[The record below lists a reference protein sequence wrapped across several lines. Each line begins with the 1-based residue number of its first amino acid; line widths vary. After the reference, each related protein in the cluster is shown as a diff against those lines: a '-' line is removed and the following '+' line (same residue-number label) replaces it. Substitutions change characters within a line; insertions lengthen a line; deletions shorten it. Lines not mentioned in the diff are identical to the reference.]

1 MFFRTQLK
9 WRRDRDQLIKVVKNV
24 CERFG
29 SSEEM
34 VRGGEEVVRGSEEMP
49 RSSEKFRGG
58 SEKFREVG
66 LHHDM
71 RGRCA
76 PGMAANHGKIGLNRG
91 TWGRYAPSMAAKWS
105 HLLLVL

>member
-1 MFFRTQLK
+1 MRPIGKSCEKCFRKIRKDL
-9 WRRDRDQLIKVVKNV
+9 RRY
-24 CERFG
+24 G
-29 SSEEM
+29 SSE
-34 VRGGEEVVRGSEEMP
+34 RCGGDAEEMPRRCREVP
-49 RSSEKFRGG
+49 RSSEKCVRI
-58 SEKFREVG
+58 G

-91 TWGRYAPSMAAKWS
+91 TWGRCAPSMAAKWS

>member
-1 MFFRTQLK
+1 M
-9 WRRDRDQLIKVVKNV
+9 KNV
-24 CERFG
+24 LERFG
-29 SSEEM
+29 KIFGGM
-34 VRGGEEVVRGSEEMP
+34 GLPRGVEEMP
-49 RSSEKFRGG
+49 RSSEKFREVPRS
-58 SEKFREVG
+58 SEKCVRIG

-91 TWGRYAPSMAAKWS
+91 TWGRCAPSMAAKWS

>member
-49 RSSEKFRGG
+49 RSSEKFREVPRS
-58 SEKFREVG
+58 SEK
-66 LHHDM
+66 
-71 RGRCA
+71 
-76 PGMAANHGKIGLNRG
+76 
-91 TWGRYAPSMAAKWS
+91 
-105 HLLLVL
+105 

>member
-1 MFFRTQLK
+1 M
-9 WRRDRDQLIKVVKNV
+9 KNV
-24 CERFG
+24 LERFG
-29 SSEEM
+29 KIFGGMGLPRGVEEM
-34 VRGGEEVVRGSEEMP
+34 PRRCRGDAEKFREVP
-49 RSSEKFRGG
+49 RSSEKCVRI
-58 SEKFREVG
+58 G

-91 TWGRYAPSMAAKWS
+91 TWGRCAPSMAAKWS

>member
-1 MFFRTQLK
+1 
-9 WRRDRDQLIKVVKNV
+9 
-24 CERFG
+24 
-29 SSEEM
+29 M
-34 VRGGEEVVRGSEEMP
+34 VRGSEEVVRGSEEMP
-49 RSSEKFRGG
+49 RRCRGDA
-58 SEKFREVG
+58 EKFREVG

-91 TWGRYAPSMAAKWS
+91 TWGRYAPSVAAKWS

>member
-1 MFFRTQLK
+1 LV
-9 WRRDRDQLIKVVKNV
+9 KVVKNV
-24 CERFG
+24 LERFG
-29 SSEEM
+29 KIFGGMGLPRGVEEM
-34 VRGGEEVVRGSEEMP
+34 PRRCREVP
-49 RSSEKFRGG
+49 RSSEKFREVPRS
-58 SEKFREVG
+58 SEKCVRIG

-91 TWGRYAPSMAAKWS
+91 TWGRCAPSMAAKWS

>member
-1 MFFRTQLK
+1 MRPIGKSCEKCFRKIRKDL
-9 WRRDRDQLIKVVKNV
+9 RRY
-24 CERFG
+24 G
-29 SSEEM
+29 SSE
-34 VRGGEEVVRGSEEMP
+34 RCGGDAEEMP
-49 RSSEKFRGG
+49 RSSEKFREVPRS
-58 SEKFREVG
+58 SEKCVRIG

-91 TWGRYAPSMAAKWS
+91 TWGRCAPSMAAKWS

>member
-1 MFFRTQLK
+1 MRPIGKSCEKCFRKIRKDL
-9 WRRDRDQLIKVVKNV
+9 RRYSPGY
-24 CERFG
+24 G
-29 SSEEM
+29 SSERCGGDAEKF
-34 VRGGEEVVRGSEEMP
+34 RGDAEKFREVP
-49 RSSEKFRGG
+49 RSSEKCVRI
-58 SEKFREVG
+58 G

-91 TWGRYAPSMAAKWS
+91 TWGRCAPSMAAKWS

>member
-1 MFFRTQLK
+1 MV
-9 WRRDRDQLIKVVKNV
+9 KVVKNV
-24 CERFG
+24 LERFG
-29 SSEEM
+29 KIF
-34 VRGGEEVVRGSEEMP
+34 GGMGLPRSSEEMP
-49 RSSEKFRGG
+49 RRCREVPRSSEKCVRI
-58 SEKFREVG
+58 G

-91 TWGRYAPSMAAKWS
+91 TWGRCAPSMAAKWS

>member
-1 MFFRTQLK
+1 MRPIGKSCEKCFRK
-9 WRRDRDQLIKVVKNV
+9 IRRY
-24 CERFG
+24 G
-29 SSEEM
+29 SSE
-34 VRGGEEVVRGSEEMP
+34 RCGGDAEKFREVP
-49 RSSEKFRGG
+49 RSSEKCVRI
-58 SEKFREVG
+58 G

-91 TWGRYAPSMAAKWS
+91 TWGRCAPSMAAKWS

>member
-1 MFFRTQLK
+1 MGLPRG
-9 WRRDRDQLIKVVKNV
+9 V
-24 CERFG
+24 
-29 SSEEM
+29 EEM
-34 VRGGEEVVRGSEEMP
+34 PRRCRGDAEEMP
-49 RSSEKFRGG
+49 RSSEKFREVPRS
-58 SEKFREVG
+58 SEKCVRIG

-91 TWGRYAPSMAAKWS
+91 TWGRCAPSMAAKWS

>member
-1 MFFRTQLK
+1 M
-9 WRRDRDQLIKVVKNV
+9 WRR
-24 CERFG
+24 C
-29 SSEEM
+29 
-34 VRGGEEVVRGSEEMP
+34 RGDAEKFRGDAEKFREVP
-49 RSSEKFRGG
+49 RSSEKCVRI
-58 SEKFREVG
+58 G

-91 TWGRYAPSMAAKWS
+91 TWGRCAPSMAAKWS

>member
-1 MFFRTQLK
+1 MVTRSRPTDK
-9 WRRDRDQLIKVVKNV
+9 S
-24 CERFG
+24 CEKCLGKIR
-29 SSEEM
+29 E
-34 VRGGEEVVRGSEEMP
+34 
-49 RSSEKFRGG
+49 FRGDA
-58 SEKFREVG
+58 ERFREVG

-91 TWGRYAPSMAAKWS
+91 TWGRCAPGMAAKWS

>member
-1 MFFRTQLK
+1 MV
-9 WRRDRDQLIKVVKNV
+9 KVVKNV
-24 CERFG
+24 LERFG
-29 SSEEM
+29 KIFGGMEEM
-34 VRGGEEVVRGSEEMP
+34 PRGVEEMPRSSEEMP
-49 RSSEKFRGG
+49 RSSEKCVRI
-58 SEKFREVG
+58 G

-91 TWGRYAPSMAAKWS
+91 TWGRCAPSMAAKWS

>member
-1 MFFRTQLK
+1 MV
-9 WRRDRDQLIKVVKNV
+9 KVVKNV
-24 CERFG
+24 LERFG
-29 SSEEM
+29 KIFGGM
-34 VRGGEEVVRGSEEMP
+34 GLPRGVEEMP
-49 RSSEKFRGG
+49 RRCRGDAEKFRGDA
-58 SEKFREVG
+58 EKFRGDAEKCVRIG

-91 TWGRYAPSMAAKWS
+91 TWGRCAPGMAAKWS

>member
-49 RSSEKFRGG
+49 RSSEKFR
-58 SEKFREVG
+58 EVP
-66 LHHDM
+66 
-71 RGRCA
+71 RSRS
-76 PGMAANHGKIGLNRG
+76 
-91 TWGRYAPSMAAKWS
+91 TS
-105 HLLLVL
+105 

>member
-1 MFFRTQLK
+1 MV
-9 WRRDRDQLIKVVKNV
+9 KVVKNV
-24 CERFG
+24 LERFG
-29 SSEEM
+29 KIFGGMGLPRGVEEM
-34 VRGGEEVVRGSEEMP
+34 PRRCREVP
-49 RSSEKFRGG
+49 RSSEKCVRI
-58 SEKFREVG
+58 G

-91 TWGRYAPSMAAKWS
+91 TWGRCAPSMAAKWS